1 MKYTHQV
8 FWIVTLNL
16 QEKKVLCVADMEKIE
31 VISGNGKIFNPPIF
45 LDRLDT
51 AIKKGD
57 WVVYYDVL
65 YKFDDS
71 FFLSRPIVDYKQLIK
86 VKYE

>member
-1 MKYTHQV
+1 
-8 FWIVTLNL
+8 
-16 QEKKVLCVADMEKIE
+16 
-31 VISGNGKIFNPPIF
+31 
-45 LDRLDT
+45 LDT
-51 AIKKGD
+51 NLKKGD

-71 FFLSRPIVDYKQLIK
+71 FFFLSRPIVDYKQLIK

>member
-1 MKYTHQV
+1 
-8 FWIVTLNL
+8 
-16 QEKKVLCVADMEKIE
+16 MEKVE
-31 VISGNGKIFNPPIF
+31 VVACEGKVFTPHIF

-51 AIKKGD
+51 QLKKGD

-65 YKFDDS
+65 YKFNDS

>member
-1 MKYTHQV
+1 
-8 FWIVTLNL
+8 
-16 QEKKVLCVADMEKIE
+16 MEKIE
-31 VISGNGKIFNPPIF
+31 VISSNGKVFTPSIF

-57 WVVYYDVL
+57 WVVYYNVL
-65 YKFDDS
+65 YKLNDS
-71 FFLSRPIVDYKQLIK
+71 FFLSRPIVDYNKLIK